1 MAQFDQFA
9 DLLQVSPWSL
19 SRKSALC
26 QVLLAYDAGLVGL
39 IAWNS
44 WRVLGLRVH
53 MCFVRLQH
61 GLLSIQK
68 GFAASDSAGYPATW
82 PAGWLILFVVF
93 CRSIG
98 SFVIRS
104 FLVEPMC
111 CVMLQACRHFS
122 KKIWSKKRALLYLT
136 SI

>member
-1 MAQFDQFA
+1 M
-9 DLLQVSPWSL
+9 LLVE
-19 SRKSALC
+19 
-26 QVLLAYDAGLVGL
+26 GFG
-39 IAWNS
+39 IAC
-44 WRVLGLRVH
+44 

-68 GFAASDSAGYPATW
+68 GFAASDSAGYPPATW

-104 FLVEPMC
+104 FLVEPAF
-111 CVMLQACRHFS
+111 Q
-122 KKIWSKKRALLYLT
+122 
-136 SI
+136 